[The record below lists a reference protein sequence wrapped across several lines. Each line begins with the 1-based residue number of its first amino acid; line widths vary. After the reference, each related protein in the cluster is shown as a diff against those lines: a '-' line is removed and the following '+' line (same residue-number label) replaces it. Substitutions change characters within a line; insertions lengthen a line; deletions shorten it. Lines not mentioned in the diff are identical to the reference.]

1 MPPRAR
7 PWSGADAAA
16 IVMQTPHRSPARV
29 SAQAAARLPR
39 WALLGLLAAFIVP
52 GLFGH
57 DLWPQDAPGFG
68 RMWAMAH
75 GSAVDWLFPNVAGAM
90 TPQAGPLPSW
100 VGALMILLLGRLIGD
115 TAAAAASELIWFPLI
130 VAALWMAVYRLARR
144 DEAQPVA
151 AAFGGEASRRDYARL
166 LADISVLLAVGT
178 LGVIWRLHQT
188 RADSASVACVAAAML
203 ATSLIEWRLAWAAVL
218 AGVAAGAFAL
228 TQGPVPAAG
237 LLIGCLAAFWRAQR
251 AARLPAAT
259 MAAASA
265 AMVAVALLLAAAW
278 PLVAYRWFP
287 VQAAQFFD
295 AWTRS
300 VPFGWP
306 GLEDAAWLA
315 RDGCWFFWPLWPL
328 AIWALY
334 AWRSSLGEA
343 HVERPLLLLAGV
355 SLAMFCSAPLDELAA
370 VGILPPMVA
379 LASYGATTL
388 RRAMDNVIDW
398 LAIALFSLLLVW
410 LWAYYVAMET
420 GAPRAMAASIARLT
434 PGYID
439 SVRPVALVLALMV
452 SAAWTQLIAWRVLR
466 RPPVLWRGPLLAAS
480 GVTVVWMAA
489 NLLYLP
495 AADYVFSYRKF
506 AVEVAAQLR
515 SRGLGQGCVQAHRI
529 PLPDRE
535 MMAYYGGIRF
545 DRDGSS
551 ESCPLALHHDSR
563 RSVLDD
569 DAPPGVRG
577 MWRLAWEG
585 QRRARSD
592 DRWKIWVRNP

>member
-1 MPPRAR
+1 MPLRAR
-7 PWSGADAAA
+7 PLAGASAAA
-16 IVMQTPHRSPARV
+16 VVMQTPHRSPARV

-39 WALLGLLAAFIVP
+39 WALVGLLLAFIVP

-57 DLWPQDAPGFG
+57 DLWPQDAAGFG
-68 RMWAMAH
+68 RMWSMAH
-75 GSAVDWLFPNVAGAM
+75 GTAADWLFPNVAGAL

-100 VGALMILLLGRLIGD
+100 VGALMILLFGRLAGD
-115 TAAAAASELIWFPLI
+115 PAAAAASELIWYPLI
-130 VAALWMAVYRLARR
+130 IGALWTAVYRLARR

-178 LGVIWRLHQT
+178 LGVIWRLHET
-188 RADSASVACVAAAML
+188 RADGASVACVAVAML
-203 ATSLIEWRLAWAAVL
+203 ATSLIEWRIFGAAAL
-218 AGVAAGAFAL
+218 AGAACGAFAL

-237 LLIGCLAAFWRAQR
+237 LLAGCLAAFWRAR
-251 AARLPAAT
+251 DGARLTPAV

-265 AMVAVALLLAAAW
+265 LLAGFAVLLACAW
-278 PLVAYRWFP
+278 PLAAYHGFP
-287 VQAAQFFD
+287 DQAAQYFD
-295 AWTRS
+295 PWRRS
-300 VPFGWP
+300 IPLGWP
-306 GLEDAAWLA
+306 GLGDAAWLV
-315 RDGCWFFWPLWPL
+315 RDGSWFFWPLWPL
-328 AIWALY
+328 AMWAVY

-343 HVERPLLLLAGV
+343 HMERPLLLLGGL
-355 SLAMFCSAPLDELAA
+355 SLAMFFSTPLDELAV
-370 VGILPPMVA
+370 VGVLPPMVA

-420 GAPRAMAASIARLT
+420 GAPRAMAASITRLT
-434 PGYID
+434 PGYVD
-439 SVRPVALVLALMV
+439 TVRPLALGLAAIV
-452 SAAWTQLIAWRVLR
+452 SAGWIQLIVWRIVR
-466 RPPVLWRGPLLAAS
+466 RPPVLWRGPLLAAC
-480 GVTVVWMAA
+480 GVTAVWISV

-495 AADYVFSYRKF
+495 AVDYIFSYRKF
-506 AVEVAAQLR
+506 ALEVASQLR
-515 SRGLGQGCVQAHRI
+515 ARGLGQGCVQAHRI
-529 PLPDRE
+529 PLPERA
-535 MMAYYGGIRF
+535 MIAYYGNIRF

-563 RSVLDD
+563 RSVLDN

-585 QRRARSD
+585 QRRARDD
-592 DRWKIWVRNP
+592 DRWKIWVRNS